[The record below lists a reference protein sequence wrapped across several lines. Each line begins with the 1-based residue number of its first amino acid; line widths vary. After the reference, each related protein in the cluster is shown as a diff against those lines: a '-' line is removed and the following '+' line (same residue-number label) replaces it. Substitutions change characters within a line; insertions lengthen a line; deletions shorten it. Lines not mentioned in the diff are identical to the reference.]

1 VELRFQISLPEKD
14 KALLEHIKNYF
25 GVGYVEKDRPQSV
38 KYCVLSIKDLSVIIS
53 HFDKYSLH
61 TQKKA
66 DYILFNK
73 AYSLILNKEHLTVE
87 GLQKIVAIKASLN
100 LGLSDIL
107 KTAFVRPETGVIS
120 VDRPLVTNQKI
131 KDPN

>member
-1 VELRFQISLPEKD
+1 MLSR
-14 KALLEHIKNYF
+14 IKNYF
-25 GVGYVEKDRPQSV
+25 GVGIIKKHGETTLQYSV
-38 KYCVLSIKDLSVIIS
+38 TSSKDLNIIIS